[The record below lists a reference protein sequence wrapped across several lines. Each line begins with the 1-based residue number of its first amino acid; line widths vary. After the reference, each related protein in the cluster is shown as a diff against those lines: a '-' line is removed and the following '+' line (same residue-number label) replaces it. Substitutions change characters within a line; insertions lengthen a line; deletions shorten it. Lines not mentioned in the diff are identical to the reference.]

1 MAAMFHG
8 SHHHP
13 QSVVIRI
20 PYISKW
26 SLGTENWTGPR
37 AGAAAMAVRACSA
50 CLHVEKKM
58 CTVLFVQH
66 YLLCINALL

>member
-1 MAAMFHG
+1 M
-8 SHHHP
+8 S
-13 QSVVIRI
+13 
-20 PYISKW
+20 
-26 SLGTENWTGPR
+26 SLLSLVLSRLAYFGPSYWTGPR